1 MIRTFVALDLPP
13 AVQRDLADFCA
24 PLQKLDVAV
33 SWIRPDR
40 IHLTLKFLG
49 NVDPS
54 LIDPMGVA
62 LRAAVGD
69 TRSFTLR
76 PAGCGA
82 FPTLRDMRVIWVGV
96 RGDLEPLRALHRRV
110 EDALEPLGFAKENR
124 PFRAHLTIGRVKGR
138 RHIKSLQDMLV
149 AQQAYQGVAFDV
161 SEVVL
166 YKSDLKPDGAQ
177 YTPLK
182 RIPFQ
187 GGPER
192 SGSLYSQHE
201 EDRP

>member
-1 MIRTFVALDLPP
+1 MIRTFVALDLP
-13 AVQRDLADFCA
+13 ADVQKDLAAFCA

-49 NVDPS
+49 NVEEAAVDS
-54 LIDPMGVA
+54 IGDA
-62 LRAAVGD
+62 LRSAVEPI
-69 TRSFTLR
+69 RPFALR

-82 FPTLRDMRVIWVGV
+82 FPSLREMRVVWVGV
-96 RGDLEPLRALHRRV
+96 QGDLEPLKDLHRRV
-110 EDALEPLGFAKENR
+110 EEALERLGFARENR
-124 PFRAHLTIGRVKGR
+124 PFRAHLTLGRVKGR
-138 RHIKSLQDMLV
+138 RGMKSLQEALV
-149 AQQAYQGVAFDV
+149 ARQAYQGVIFDV

-182 RIPFQ
+182 RLPFQ
-187 GGPER
+187 GGPEH
-192 SGSLYSQHE
+192 SG
-201 EDRP
+201 

>member
-1 MIRTFVALDLPP
+1 MIRAFVALDLP
-13 AVQRDLADFCA
+13 ADVQRDLAAFCA
-24 PLQKLDVAV
+24 PLQKLDAAV

-49 NVDPS
+49 NVEESAVEAIGD
-54 LIDPMGVA
+54 A
-62 LRAAVGD
+62 LRSAVE
-69 TRSFTLR
+69 SVSPFALR

-82 FPTLRDMRVIWVGV
+82 FPSLREMRVIWVGV
-96 RGDLEPLRALHRRV
+96 QGELEPLKGLHRRV
-110 EDALEPLGFAKENR
+110 EEALERLGFPKENR
-124 PFRAHLTIGRVKGR
+124 PFRAHLTLGRVKGR
-138 RHIKSLQDMLV
+138 RQLKALQEALT
-149 AQQAYQGVAFDV
+149 ARHSYQGVIFDV

-182 RIPFQ
+182 RLPFR

-192 SGSLYSQHE
+192 SGEL
-201 EDRP
+201 